1 MCIFLYNLT
10 ILNFNEKYKLCV
22 HAYMIYIHAPKIY
35 LSVKLSLRA
44 AEAVEVYLMIL
55 REQDSVNLMM
65 LAHLWLLRLQGLHD
79 QRDQAQDGMG
89 RCVVVA
95 RGGARDQCVPYLQ
108 ALKLT
113 YF

>member
-1 MCIFLYNLT
+1 MDFLKT
-10 ILNFNEKYKLCV
+10 VCECV
-22 HAYMIYIHAPKIY
+22 CVPKIY